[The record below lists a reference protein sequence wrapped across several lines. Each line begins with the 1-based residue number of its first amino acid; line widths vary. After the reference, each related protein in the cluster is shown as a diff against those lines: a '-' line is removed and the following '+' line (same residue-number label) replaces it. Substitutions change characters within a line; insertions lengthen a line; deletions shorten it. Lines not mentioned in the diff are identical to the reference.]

1 MIRRGTRTAIAIFIF
16 FIFLAGWA
24 WAGEVKADRARTAA
38 QNWLAHCVQV
48 YGGWAGVK
56 DPQIIGEEPVL
67 YQGQVVG
74 YNFLVSPRGHI
85 LVPARD
91 ELPPVKLY
99 SDTSTLTMTGAT
111 LLKEQAEWISEE
123 LYKVTEAIQRKQ
135 TELAQADMTQT
146 DNYRLWS
153 LFGKVGKEFAREY
166 TQYAA
171 NKVEFA
177 STGPLL
183 GTTWD
188 QGNPYNQ
195 YCPLWSTGERT
206 LTGCVATAAAQI
218 MRYWQWPVTG
228 SGSTSY
234 TWNNGAQDFNMTAD
248 FTKFS
253 PVWANMPGSISAGSS
268 AAQKDAIAS
277 LMVWVGFAFHMD
289 YGISSRGGSSA
300 VTLDGA
306 NVFPTY
312 FGYRNTTSV
321 VTRSS
326 YGSDSAWMRVF
337 KNEVES
343 GRPAQLRLR
352 DPNAGGHSVVV
363 DGYRDTPEQIH
374 LNMGWSG
381 SWNGWYAANNI
392 VTGAYRWSDLNYQ
405 AAVIGIE
412 GPPPPAPPP
421 PSGGG
426 GGCFIATAAFGSY
439 LDPHVQVLRDFRERH
454 LLTNGPGRA
463 FNRLYNQYSPPVS
476 DFIKDHE
483 VLRMATRVLLTP
495 VVYAVKYPLGLLG
508 ICGLMVIVGCGIY
521 RTRRQ
526 IS

>member
-1 MIRRGTRTAIAIFIF
+1 
-16 FIFLAGWA
+16 
-24 WAGEVKADRARTAA
+24 
-38 QNWLAHCVQV
+38 
-48 YGGWAGVK
+48 
-56 DPQIIGEEPVL
+56 
-67 YQGQVVG
+67 
-74 YNFLVSPRGHI
+74 
-85 LVPARD
+85 
-91 ELPPVKLY
+91 
-99 SDTSTLTMTGAT
+99 
-111 LLKEQAEWISEE
+111 
-123 LYKVTEAIQRKQ
+123 
-135 TELAQADMTQT
+135 MTQT
-146 DNYRLWS
+146 VNYRLWS
-153 LFGKVGKEFAREY
+153 LFGKAENEFAREY

-171 NKVEFA
+171 DKGEFA

-183 GTTWD
+183 GTAWD
-188 QGNPYNQ
+188 QGNPYNL
-195 YCPLWSTGERT
+195 YCPLWYTGERT

-234 TWNNGAQDFNMTAD
+234 TWNDGAQNWTLSVNPAVY
-248 FTKFS
+248 S
-253 PVWANMPGSISAGSS
+253 PDWANMPGSISSGSS
-268 AAQKDAIAS
+268 AAQKDAVS
-277 LMVWVGFAFHMD
+277 TLMAVVGRTFHMN

-300 VTLDGA
+300 GTLDGA

-321 VTRSS
+321 VSRTS
-326 YGSDSAWMRVF
+326 YASDSAWMRVF
-337 KNEVES
+337 KGEVES

-392 VTGAYRWSDLNYQ
+392 VTGGYSWSDLNYQ

-421 PSGGG
+421 ASGGG

-439 LDPHVQVLRDFRERH
+439 LDPHVQALRDFRERH

-476 DFIKDHE
+476 DFIRDHE
-483 VLRMATRVLLTP
+483 ILRTAIRVLLTP

-526 IS
+526 ISHL